1 MTHTVH
7 PYAHRLGII
16 RDWRSRWFA
25 GDKKSYRE
33 NIQVDAVIRA
43 FLKKRL
49 KGMHVAEVEIER
61 TQTEIRTIV
70 HTARPGLVIGRSG
83 ENAGK
88 LRKELT
94 DLVKKTAPKH
104 GRTLKLDIM
113 EIRQPET
120 SAAVV
125 AQMVGEG
132 LEKRMPF
139 RRVMKQTVEKVMA
152 VRDVVGV
159 RIVMSGRL
167 GGADMSR
174 TEQIKR
180 GRIPL
185 QTFRANID
193 YAHHEANLPYGVL
206 GIKVW
211 IYLGDQ
217 FSPDAPR
224 SNDRQQ
230 ASGARTP
237 SRVNR
242 EGGASAGGPR
252 PRSR

>member
-25 GDKKSYRE
+25 ADKKTYRE
-33 NIQVDAVIRA
+33 NVLVDETVRA

-49 KGMHVAEVEIER
+49 KGMHVTEIEIER
-61 TQTEIRTIV
+61 TQSEVRAIV

-83 ENAGK
+83 ENAAK
-88 LRKELT
+88 LRKEVS
-94 DLVKKTAPKH
+94 DAIRKVSPAH
-104 GRTLKLDIM
+104 GRAVKLDIM

-125 AQMVGEG
+125 GYMIAEG

-139 RRVMKQTVEKVMA
+139 RRVLKQTVEKVMA
-152 VRDVVGV
+152 VREVIGV
-159 RIVMSGRL
+159 RIVISGRL

-180 GRIPL
+180 GRVPL

-193 YAHHEANLPYGVL
+193 YAQVEANLPYGVI
-206 GIKVW
+206 GIKIW
-211 IYLGDQ
+211 IYMGDQ
-217 FSPDAPR
+217 FSDREHQATSRAATATPQSNRTTAPR
-224 SNDRQQ
+224 
-230 ASGARTP
+230 AAAGRT
-237 SRVNR
+237 
-242 EGGASAGGPR
+242 A
-252 PRSR
+252 

>member
-25 GDKKSYRE
+25 TDKKSFRD
-33 NIQVDAVIRA
+33 NIAVDAAIRG

-49 KGMHVAEVEIER
+49 RSMHVAEIEIER
-61 TQTEIRTIV
+61 TQSEVRVIL

-83 ENAGK
+83 ENATK

-94 DLVKKTAPKH
+94 SVVRKASPKH
-104 GRTLKLDIM
+104 DRAVKLDIM

-120 SAAVV
+120 SAAVIGFMV
-125 AQMVGEG
+125 AEG

-139 RRVMKQTVEKVMA
+139 RRVLKQTVEKVMA
-152 VRDVVGV
+152 TRDVLGV
-159 RIVMSGRL
+159 RIMVSGRL
-167 GGADMSR
+167 GGSDMAR

-180 GRIPL
+180 GRVPL

-193 YAHHEANLPYGVL
+193 YAHQEANLPYGVI

-211 IYLGDQ
+211 VYLGDEH
-217 FSPDAPR
+217 
-224 SNDRQQ
+224 
-230 ASGARTP
+230 
-237 SRVNR
+237 VNR
-242 EGGASAGGPR
+242 DSK
-252 PRSR
+252 